1 MPFLCLTGRLGWTFA
16 LKKIPFATR
25 LLRNV
30 IKYPP
35 DAVRRYIHILH
46 RSTPSSYRVAQPLN
60 YKMAPPSGDVTSN
73 NSKTWTGRKWTSQ
86 YSTHLLSC
94 HTKVLFWH
102 SPFNDYDMYLFH
114 TCWCNAIEKRQQ
126 TGLLFFFLNNNK
138 RMNSTPNSQQDVT
151 SELFVL
157 HSSAGGYSAIVAKA
171 RETFLGSTDMNEK
184 SNHDSRVGGMW
195 WRISVVVGHSL
206 PFSWERGRGKP
217 RGRSGVFFFFSF
229 FRLSSFAWAWTH
241 PELVTGL
248 GAGSKHEQRVRVE
261 PSWIGTHADESHSRG
276 QKNVL

>member
-1 MPFLCLTGRLGWTFA
+1 MVTWLPTIPRLEQGESERHNIQLTYYHAIQKYCFDTLLLMTMTCIYFIRA
-16 LKKIPFATR
+16 DAMQLKNGNK
-25 LLRNV
+25 
-30 IKYPP
+30 P
-35 DAVRRYIHILH
+35 DFYFI
-46 RSTPSSYRVAQPLN
+46 
-60 YKMAPPSGDVTSN
+60 
-73 NSKTWTGRKWTSQ
+73 
-86 YSTHLLSC
+86 
-94 HTKVLFWH
+94 
-102 SPFNDYDMYLFH
+102 
-114 TCWCNAIEKRQQ
+114 
-126 TGLLFFFLNNNK
+126 FLNNNK

-184 SNHDSRVGGMW
+184 SNHDSRVGGGW